1 MMSLLHHHGLLVGD
15 AQRAG
20 DFYCAALDAAWL
32 ARPIVFDGPG
42 ADLAMGETGVR
53 MKLGMIGLDGGGA
66 VELFEFLDGTA
77 PAWAIDPAR
86 GRLPH
91 LAVQVPDTDAA
102 LARLE
107 AAGGRRLW
115 DQVGRWGTARVVYAA
130 DLDGN
135 VIELL
140 DRPPADI
147 AATLHRHFPQ
157 SHPDAG

>member
-1 MMSLLHHHGLLVGD
+1 MSTVLHHHGLLVAD
-15 AQRAG
+15 AERAG
-20 DFYCAALDAAWL
+20 DFYCSALGAAWL

-42 ADLAMGETGVR
+42 AEQAMGETGVR
-53 MKLGMIGLDGGGA
+53 LKLGILGFDGAGA
-66 VELFEFLDGTA
+66 VELFEFLDNTA

-91 LAVQVPDTDAA
+91 LALQVPDTDAA
-102 LARLE
+102 LERIE

-115 DQVGRWGTARVVYAA
+115 EQVGRWGAARVIYAA

-140 DRPPADI
+140 DRPPEDI
-147 AATLHRHFPQ
+147 AATLHRHFPA
-157 SHPDAG
+157 SRPEAR

>member
-1 MMSLLHHHGLLVGD
+1 
-15 AQRAG
+15 
-20 DFYCAALDAAWL
+20 
-32 ARPIVFDGPG
+32 
-42 ADLAMGETGVR
+42 
-53 MKLGMIGLDGGGA
+53 MKLGMVGLDGGGA
-66 VELFEFLDGTA
+66 VELFEFLDRTA
-77 PAWAIDPAR
+77 PAWAIEPSR

-140 DRPPADI
+140 DRPPTDI

-157 SHPDAG
+157 SRPEAG